1 MSGVAAALI
10 AGVGFGV
17 FQAVNRRANQLIDA
31 YRGTFGLL
39 LIAVLVVALATT
51 LTQDLDAV
59 GSAPLTS
66 FAAFAAAGVIHFFF
80 GWTFLGLSQQRI
92 GASRTGVAIAA
103 TPMIGSVLAAL
114 VLDEP
119 LSAMTIVG
127 VSAVVLGVALIA
139 TRSPGQATW
148 RSGVPWFALGSAL
161 SWGSSPLFIRWGLAG
176 LPIPLFG
183 VTVGLAAA
191 AALYAVA
198 LALRLPA
205 VDGSTPGAALPW
217 IGLGAVI
224 VGIAITSQWIA
235 FDLIEISVAIT
246 LMQVSTPVVVL
257 VAPLVVGTE
266 MERITLR
273 LVAGMVAVVGGSV
286 LVVLTAGG

>member
-1 MSGVAAALI
+1 MTGIAAALI

-39 LIAVLVVALATT
+39 VVAGVVVAVATG
-51 LTQDLDAV
+51 LTQDLEAV
-59 GSAPLTS
+59 GDAPLWS
-66 FAAFAAAGVIHFFF
+66 FAAFAAAGIIHFFL

-103 TPMIGSVLAAL
+103 TPLIGSVLAAL

-119 LSAMTIVG
+119 LSALTSVG
-127 VSAVVLGVALIA
+127 VVAVVGGVALIA
-139 TRSPGQATW
+139 TRAPGQATW
-148 RSGVPWFALGSAL
+148 RAGIPWFALGSAF
-161 SWGSSPLFIRWGLAG
+161 SWGSSPLFIRWGLSG

-183 VTVGLAAA
+183 VTIGLTAA

-198 LALRLPA
+198 LRLRLA
-205 VDGSTPGAALPW
+205 SVGGASPRAAAPW

-224 VGIAITSQWIA
+224 VGVAITSQWIA

-246 LMQVSTPVVVL
+246 LMQISTPVVVL
-257 VAPLVVGTE
+257 LAPLIVGSE
-266 MERITLR
+266 MERITWR
-273 LVAGMVAVVGGSV
+273 LVAGMIAVVGGSV
-286 LVVLTAGG
+286 LVVLASGG

>member
-1 MSGVAAALI
+1 MSGVVAALI
-10 AGVGFGV
+10 AGVGFGI
-17 FQAVNRRANQLIDA
+17 FQAVNRRANQAIDA

-39 LIAVLVVALATT
+39 LVAVLVLAVTT
-51 LTQDLDAV
+51 LATQDLEPV
-59 GSAPLTS
+59 TSAPVRS
-66 FAAFAAAGVIHFFF
+66 FAAFAAAGIIHFFF

-103 TPMIGSVLAAL
+103 TPLIGSLLAAL

-119 LSAMTIVG
+119 LSALTLVG

-148 RSGVPWFALGSAL
+148 KAGVPWLALGSAL
-161 SWGSSPLFIRWGLAG
+161 SWGSSPLFIRWGLDG

-183 VTVGLAAA
+183 VTVGLTAAT
-191 AALYAVA
+191 ALYAAV

-205 VDGSTPGAALPW
+205 VGGSSPRSAMPW
-217 IGLGAVI
+217 IGLGALI

-246 LMQVSTPVVVL
+246 LMQISTPVVVL

-273 LVAGMVAVVGGSV
+273 LIAGMVAVVGGSV
-286 LVVLTAGG
+286 LVVLTGGG

>member
-39 LIAVLVVALATT
+39 LVAAVVLAVATT

-59 GSAPLTS
+59 ASAPASS

-103 TPMIGSVLAAL
+103 TPLIGSVLAAL
-114 VLDEP
+114 ALDEP
-119 LSAMTIVG
+119 LSALTVVG
-127 VSAVVLGVALIA
+127 VSAVVVGVALIA

-148 RSGVPWFALGSAL
+148 RAGMPWFALGAAL
-161 SWGSSPLFIRWGLAG
+161 SWGSSPLFIRWGLSG

-191 AALYAVA
+191 AVLYAGV
-198 LALRLPA
+198 LRLRLPA
-205 VDGSTPGAALPW
+205 VGGSAPRAAVPW
-217 IGLGAVI
+217 VGLGAVI
-224 VGIAITSQWIA
+224 VGVAITSQWVA

-257 VAPLVVGTE
+257 VAPLIVGSE
-266 MERITLR
+266 MERITWR
-273 LVAGMVAVVGGSV
+273 LVAGMIAVVGGSA

>member
-1 MSGVAAALI
+1 MSGVVAALI
-10 AGVGFGV
+10 AGIGFGV

-39 LIAVLVVALATT
+39 LIAVVVLAIGTVS
-51 LTQDLDAV
+51 TQDLDAV
-59 GSAPLTS
+59 AGAPAWS
-66 FAAFAAAGVIHFFF
+66 FVAFASAGIVHFFV

-103 TPMIGSVLAAL
+103 TPLIGSVLAAIF
-114 VLDEP
+114 LDEP
-119 LSAMTIVG
+119 LSALTVVG

-139 TRSPGQATW
+139 TRSPGQGTW
-148 RSGVPWFALGSAL
+148 RTGVPWFALGSAL
-161 SWGSSPLFIRWGLAG
+161 SWGSSPLFIRWGLSG

-191 AALYAVA
+191 AALYAVV
-198 LALRLPA
+198 LGLRLPT
-205 VDGSTPGAALPW
+205 VGGRSPRRAAPW

-224 VGIAITSQWIA
+224 VGVAITSQWIA

-246 LMQVSTPVVVL
+246 LMQISTPVVVF
-257 VAPLVVGTE
+257 VAPIIVGTD

-273 LVAGMVAVVGGSV
+273 LVAGMVAVVGGSI
-286 LVVLTAGG
+286 LVVLTAGA

>member
-1 MSGVAAALI
+1 MSGVAAALL

-39 LIAVLVVALATT
+39 LVAVVVVAAATVV
-51 LTQDLDAV
+51 TQDLDAV
-59 GSAPLTS
+59 ATAPVSS

-103 TPMIGSVLAAL
+103 TPLIGSILAAL

-119 LSAMTIVG
+119 LSALIIVG
-127 VSAVVLGVALIA
+127 VSAVVVGVALIA
-139 TRSPGQATW
+139 TRTPEQATW
-148 RSGVPWFALGSAL
+148 KAGMPWFALGAAL
-161 SWGSSPLFIRWGLAG
+161 SWGSSPLFIRWGLSG

-191 AALYAVA
+191 ATLYAVA
-198 LALRLPA
+198 LRLRLANVGGPA
-205 VDGSTPGAALPW
+205 PRAAVPW
-217 IGLGAVI
+217 VGLGAVL

-235 FDLIEISVAIT
+235 YDLIEISVAIT
-246 LMQVSTPVVVL
+246 LMQLATPVVVL
-257 VAPLVVGTE
+257 IAPLIVGSE
-266 MERITLR
+266 MERITWR
-273 LVAGMVAVVGGSV
+273 LVAGMIAIVGGSV
-286 LVVLTAGG
+286 LVVLTAGA